1 MPLNED
7 RLATPEI
14 SHKDMPYV
22 TFTSQ
27 EIEDPIETK
36 AKGWVVHKDQHFAK
50 VTPRGSKDT
59 YFGKLPQWFDTQKQ
73 ELRAGRILPEWLD
86 KWERDYERFK
96 KGQEIP
102 LEGTPIRGWKMLTGA
117 QQENLIRLNILTV
130 EDLAAA
136 TAEAVSHI
144 GMGAIELKRRAEAWL
159 AQNADKESGAVKMAA
174 LQREVDMLR
183 DSNASLSKKL
193 EALIEQ
199 GQTAKKK
206 QDSKNGV

>member
-1 MPLNED
+1 MPFNED

-22 TFTSQ
+22 TFTSD
-27 EIEDPIETK
+27 EVEDPIETK
-36 AKGWVVHKDQHFAK
+36 ARGFIVHKDQHFAK

-59 YFGKLPQWFDTQKQ
+59 YFGKIPQWFETQKH

-86 KWERDYERFK
+86 KWQRDYERFK

-102 LEGTPIRGWKMLTGA
+102 LDGTPIRGWKMLTGA

-130 EDLAAA
+130 EDLAGA

-159 AQNADKESGAVKMAA
+159 AQNADKEQGAVKMAA
-174 LQREVDMLR
+174 LQREIDILKQT
-183 DSNASLSKKL
+183 NATLL
-193 EALIEQ
+193 EKVELLAKQ
-199 GQTAKKK
+199 PDPSKKK
-206 QDSKNGV
+206 QEAAK

>member
-1 MPLNED
+1 MPFNED

-22 TFTSQ
+22 TFTSA
-27 EIEDPIETK
+27 EVEDPIETK
-36 AKGWVVHKDQHFAK
+36 AKGFIVHKDQHYAK

-59 YFGKLPQWFDTQKQ
+59 YFGKIPQWFEVQKQ

-86 KWERDYERFK
+86 KWQRDYDRFK
-96 KGQEIP
+96 QGQEIP

-136 TAEAVSHI
+136 NAEAVSHI

-159 AQNADKESGAVKMAA
+159 AQNADKEQGAVKMAS
-174 LQREVDMLR
+174 LQRELDILKETNARLLEKVDVLAKQAE
-183 DSNASLSKKL
+183 N
-193 EALIEQ
+193 
-199 GQTAKKK
+199 AKKK
-206 QDSKNGV
+206 QETAK